1 MRRAW
6 RFLEELRT
14 DVRYGLRWL
23 TRSPGFAAA
32 AILSLGLGI
41 GANTAVFSLLDAVL
55 LKSLP
60 VAHPE
65 SLVVMSYVTGH
76 PADGG
81 EPIHRF
87 TWRMFEALRRPGG
100 SLEGAAASAPFAV
113 NVDLAG
119 ATAGGAGAALRRARR
134 RGQRSSAVRRR
145 RTCRDRWSPATTTR
159 CSACPR
165 PRDA

>member
-1 MRRAW
+1 MS
-6 RFLEELRT
+6 
-14 DVRYGLRWL
+14 RYGLRWL

-81 EPIHRF
+81 EPIYRF
-87 TWRMFEALRRPGG
+87 T
-100 SLEGAAASAPFAV
+100 
-113 NVDLAG
+113 
-119 ATAGGAGAALRRARR
+119 
-134 RGQRSSAVRRR
+134 
-145 RTCRDRWSPATTTR
+145 
-159 CSACPR
+159 
-165 PRDA
+165 

>member
-1 MRRAW
+1 MRGGRAW
-6 RFLEELRT
+6 QFVEELRT

-65 SLVVMSYVTGH
+65 SLAVMSYVTGH

-81 EPIHRF
+81 EPMYPLHLSHVRGAAAARRI
-87 TWRMFEALRRPGG
+87 ALRRRRV
-100 SLEGAAASAPFAV
+100 GAV
-113 NVDLAG
+113 HG
-119 ATAGGAGAALRRARR
+119 ERRCRGRERARR
-134 RGQRSSAVRRR
+134 QCAWRCWRGGDAERAGTDGLRQLLHAARRER
-145 RTCRDRWSPATTTR
+145 GGGAPHRAG
-159 CSACPR
+159 
-165 PRDA
+165 

>member
-1 MRRAW
+1 MRGW

-60 VAHPE
+60 VSHPD

-81 EPIHRF
+81 EPIYRF
-87 TWRMFEALRRPGG
+87 TYRMFEALRRPGG
-100 SLEGAAASAPFAV
+100 SLDGAAASAPFAV

-119 ATAGGAGAALRRARR
+119 TMQAALAVAARWRWRRGDAERAGTDGLRQLLHAARRARG
-134 RGQRSSAVRRR
+134 RG
-145 RTCRDRWSPATTTR
+145 TPDRAG
-159 CSACPR
+159 
-165 PRDA
+165 